1 VTLNGPHPNNRTVVG
16 KLDLVSNVVPLW
28 VKGSKKYLLKVSLV
42 TLGSIDS
49 KPLVSKAAVGTDRCP
64 TIMPKQSL
72 KIPGQTVVEPLAPS
86 LVRDVS
92 PIGFQFLLSL
102 TPTVLGLYLF
112 DVAGSRFW
120 GTPEIEEIVD
130 RLVLDRQGLLGRTG

>member
-1 VTLNGPHPNNRTVVG
+1 MTLNGPHPNDRFVVG
-16 KLDLVSNVVPLW
+16 KLDLVPNIVPLW
-28 VKGSKKYLLKVSLV
+28 VKGSKKYLLEFSLA
-42 TLGSIDS
+42 TPGSVPS
-49 KPLVSKAAVGTDRCP
+49 KPLVSKTAVRADRCP
-64 TIMPKQSL
+64 TIMPKQTQ
-72 KIPGQTVVEPLAPS
+72 KIPGQTMVEHLTPS

-130 RLVLDRQGLLGRTG
+130 RLVLDRQGLFGRTG